1 MSDFAAAAKVLARL
15 NFVVCGGGGL
25 KESVGIA
32 LESQNVTILNHF
44 GATELGALAPIFQPE
59 SGYDWRYLRVRSDLG
74 VKLEILEH
82 ESHSCKLVGYPFAWD
97 SEFEL
102 QDRLEYNPFNKSEV
116 RILGRNDDVLVL
128 ATGEKVLPHPLE
140 RALEQHPSVRRAVV
154 FGSGQFELGLLVEPI
169 NERATVEHFVDEIWT
184 SVLSANTLVDSHAWI
199 STKSAIIVKPPGKD
213 IPLSDK
219 GSVQRKEVYQMFE
232 SEITSVYAKLQAS
245 QTNENVAPFDF
256 VHAEDTL
263 RLMVQSCLPSS
274 SRFGLSNSDEDF
286 VNLGMDSLKATKL
299 RRMLNAALRNSS
311 HTTYSKQDL
320 PLDFI
325 YAHPSISRLAK
336 ALTSPTNDN
345 NLAKDRTE
353 VMRHFVS
360 TYSTSDVAASLERP
374 KCVVVLTGSTGNLG
388 AHLLAHL
395 TTLDNVDRIV
405 CLLRHHQRSP
415 SAAADTADLAQRQ
428 SDALKERGIQLSETG
443 RSKIQYLPWNVDEDF
458 LGLGPDGFQTLAS
471 QATHIFHG
479 AWPMD
484 FKLKLPSFEPHV
496 KAVSRLVELC
506 RAAHR
511 SRPDLRPRLVLASS
525 IAVVG
530 RYSNVSS
537 SSGTIVPEA
546 PMDDPLATLPIGYAE
561 AKWCCEKV
569 LESARTS
576 IPHEMEAVILR
587 IGQLSGSQTTGFW
600 SEKEHIAAFV
610 KACQDVQAV
619 PDLQGV
625 SLISYHIFSF

>member
-1 MSDFAAAAKVLARL
+1 MNDFAAAAKVLARL

-25 KESVGIA
+25 KESVGMA
-32 LESQNVTILNHF
+32 LESQNVTLVNHF
-44 GATELGALAPIFQPE
+44 GATELGALAPIFQPD

-102 QDRLEYNPFNKSEV
+102 QDRLEYNPFDKSEV
-116 RILGRNDDVLVL
+116 KILGRNDDVLVL

-140 RALEQHPSVRRAVV
+140 RALEQHPSVHRAIV

-169 NERATVEHFVDEIWT
+169 NERATVKDFVEEIWP
-184 SVLSANTLVDSHAWI
+184 SILSANTLMDSHAWI
-199 STKSAIIVKPPGKD
+199 STKFAIIVKPPGKD

-219 GSVQRKEVYQMFE
+219 GSVRRKEVYQIFE
-232 SEITSVYAKLQAS
+232 SEITSVYAKLECA

-263 RLMVQSCLPSS
+263 RSMVQSCLPSRS
-274 SRFGLSNSDEDF
+274 SFELSNSDEDF
-286 VNLGMDSLKATKL
+286 LNLGMDSLKATKL

-311 HTTYSKQDL
+311 HTTYNKQDL

-336 ALTSPTNDN
+336 ALNSPINDKV
-345 NLAKDRTE
+345 LAKDRTE
-353 VMRHFVS
+353 VMKYFVS
-360 TYSTSDVAASLERP
+360 KYAISDVAVSLERP

-388 AHLLAHL
+388 AHLLAQL
-395 TTLDNVDRIV
+395 TTLDNVNRIV
-405 CLLRHHQRSP
+405 CLLRHQLSP
-415 SAAADTADLAQRQ
+415 STADIDNLVERQ
-428 SDALKERGIQLSETG
+428 SDALKGRRIQLSKTG
-443 RSKIQYLPWNVDEDF
+443 WSKVQFLPWNVDEDF
-458 LGLGPDGFQTLAS
+458 LGLGQDGFQSLAS
-471 QATHIFHG
+471 QVTHVFHG

-484 FKLKLPSFEPHV
+484 FNLKLSSFEPQI
-496 KAVSRLVELC
+496 KAVRGLVELC

-511 SRPDLRPRLVLASS
+511 RRPDVRPRFVLASS

-530 RYSNVSS
+530 QYFKVSS
-537 SSGTIVPEA
+537 SGAIVPEA
-546 PMDDPLATLPIGYAE
+546 LMDDSLATLPLGYAE

-569 LESARTS
+569 IESAHAS
-576 IPHEMEAVILR
+576 IPHEMESVILR

-610 KACQDVQAV
+610 KACQDVQAM
-619 PDLQGV
+619 PNLQGV
-625 SLISYHIFSF
+625 SII